1 MNLADYKEAFR
12 NAASV
17 LLFEEPMVN
26 HTTWRIGGP
35 ADLLAIPESIEQIMS
50 LISLAREHGIPYF
63 VLGRGSNLLVGDGG
77 VRGLVIQL
85 GDAFSRL
92 DIIGRELQALAGR
105 SLVSAAHVAIKH
117 GLSGLEFAALI
128 PGTVGGAAVMNA
140 GAHGSEMKNVVSSVQ
155 LLTPAGQVVDRS
167 VEELEFGYRH
177 SVLRDSGEIVLSVRF
192 MLAPGDVEEML
203 AKVKEWSWRRQSTQP
218 LSYPSCGSVFRNP
231 PGDYAARLIEA
242 AGLKGMRIGDAMIS
256 DQHANFIVNLGHA
269 RASDVMALIQMA
281 QDRVKEQFGVELIL
295 EVRKIGE
302 DTAWG

>member
-77 VRGLVIQL
+77 VRGLLIQL

-128 PGTVGGAAVMNA
+128 PGTVGGAVVMNA